1 MAMKRTIDFHLNN
14 QRKKANLYRAI
25 KNDLG
30 NDSSTD
36 EESMS
41 LSPTNLFP
49 LSHYANDPEQLIQQ
63 LFSVVRGKR
72 LARLIPPELKD
83 MTFEE
88 LKTDCLIQLLC
99 MSKKR
104 VLATLEGKEM
114 NSSSDSDD
122 SIDDVKKQNKLE
134 TGKKDE
140 TGQKRHLKEKRIKS
154 LKKKKIE
161 TDSETEEEKS
171 KEKEGK
177 TLLEIL
183 ELEMKAKAIRALL
196 GPNQKDN
203 NTQIEEAIKNE
214 IIGEKIEEKNDD
226 KSWSERYE
234 QREDVKDVVK
244 TSKLCTNMR
253 RRMLLHQ
260 QKMLADRAKFKAAE
274 AEKTKS
280 GDSIK
285 SKLEEKLQN
294 VYPKNELEPTNVTTL
309 EKNHN
314 ETVKEPLGDCNTTQN
329 TDIKLQETSKLHED
343 DVNKIN
349 RNSATSSNEPK
360 NKNNNQESTDDDSQ
374 KSTDFEKVLSEYTQ
388 KNTDLETTI
397 NEYSKKNTDLE
408 EEINECSKRNDD
420 MENTMNK
427 CAQKNSDI
435 ESAINNYSV
444 ENNGVDDSIVKENE
458 KNEKNGET
466 KTEVEKYSQTNT
478 DLDLIINQGSKK
490 NVDLNTI
497 IKEYAK
503 RNSDIMTLINEYSQN
518 NVDIQSVIG
527 EYAKGNLKLET
538 IIDEYSH
545 INAKIKTMVNE
556 YSVNNSNVEKIID
569 RNNRKQ
575 LLVDKYNVESV
586 GGKAVD
592 ADCTK
597 NKIEISG
604 GTCVSSHSGSM
615 ETNIEPSN
623 KLVDL
628 SANEEDKETKV
639 LSLLFEKVKKI

>member
-1 MAMKRTIDFHLNN
+1 MKRTIDFHLND

-36 EESMS
+36 EESLS
-41 LSPTNLFP
+41 LSPANLFP

-72 LARLIPPELKD
+72 LTRLIPPELKD

-88 LKTDCLIQLLC
+88 LKADCLIQLLC

-122 SIDDVKKQNKLE
+122 SDDNKKQNKLE
-134 TGKKDE
+134 TDKKDE
-140 TGQKRHLKEKRIKS
+140 IGQKRHHKEKRMKS
-154 LKKKKIE
+154 SKKKRIE

-171 KEKEGK
+171 KEREGK

-196 GPNQKDN
+196 GPSEKDN

-214 IIGEKIEEKNDD
+214 IIGEKNDD
-226 KSWSERYE
+226 NKSWNERYE

-260 QKMLADRAKFKAAE
+260 QKMLADRAKLKAAE
-274 AEKTKS
+274 AENTKS
-280 GDSIK
+280 GDTIK

-294 VYPKNELEPTNVTTL
+294 VYPKNDGEQSNVNSL
-309 EKNHN
+309 DKNPY
-314 ETVKEPLGDCNTTQN
+314 ETVKKPLGDCDTTQN
-329 TDIKLQETSKLHED
+329 TDVKLQETNKFHD
-343 DVNKIN
+343 DDIIKIN
-349 RNSATSSNEPK
+349 RDSATSSSEPR
-360 NKNNNQESTDDDSQ
+360 NTNNTQESTDDDSQ

-388 KNTDLETTI
+388 KNTDLEKTI
-397 NEYSKKNTDLE
+397 NAYSKKNNDLE

-435 ESAINNYSV
+435 ESAMDNYAV
-444 ENNGVDDSIVKENE
+444 EINGVDDSIVKENE
-458 KNEKNGET
+458 KKNEMET
-466 KTEVEKYSQTNT
+466 AIGKYSQTNT
-478 DLDLIINQGSKK
+478 DLDSMINQCSKK
-490 NVDLNTI
+490 NVDLNVI
-497 IKEYAK
+497 VKEYAK
-503 RNSDIMTLINEYSQN
+503 RNSDIMTLISEYSQN

-538 IIDEYSH
+538 IIDEYSL

-575 LLVDKYNVESV
+575 LLVEKYNVESAA
-586 GGKAVD
+586 GKAVD

-597 NKIEISG
+597 KIIEITG
-604 GTCVSSHSGSM
+604 VTCESSNSDNM
-615 ETNIEPSN
+615 ETNIESTH
-623 KLVDL
+623 KLVD
-628 SANEEDKETKV
+628 E
-639 LSLLFEKVKKI
+639 

>member
-1 MAMKRTIDFHLNN
+1 MAMKRTIDFHLND

-41 LSPTNLFP
+41 LSPADLFP
-49 LSHYANDPEQLIQQ
+49 LSHYANDPEQLIHQ

-88 LKTDCLIQLLC
+88 LKADCLIQLLC

-122 SIDDVKKQNKLE
+122 SVDGNKKPNKLE
-134 TGKKDE
+134 TEKKDDI
-140 TGQKRHLKEKRIKS
+140 GQKRHHKEKRTKLS
-154 LKKKKIE
+154 KKKKNE
-161 TDSETEEEKS
+161 TDSETDLEKS
-171 KEKEGK
+171 KEKDGK

-196 GPNQKDN
+196 GPNQNDN

-214 IIGEKIEEKNDD
+214 IIGEKIEEKSNDN

-260 QKMLADRAKFKAAE
+260 QKMLADRAKLKAAE
-274 AEKTKS
+274 TEKIKS
-280 GDSIK
+280 EETIK

-294 VYPKNELEPTNVTTL
+294 AYFKNDAEQSNVNTQ
-309 EKNHN
+309 EKNSDK
-314 ETVKEPLGDCNTTQN
+314 TVKESLKDCKTIQN
-329 TDIKLQETSKLHED
+329 TDVKLQETNNLHEVD
-343 DVNKIN
+343 TAKIN
-349 RNSATSSNEPK
+349 RDNSNSSNAPT
-360 NKNNNQESTDDDSQ
+360 NTNNTQESTDDDSQ

-388 KNTDLETTI
+388 KNSDLELTI
-397 NEYSKKNTDLE
+397 NEYSKKNNDLE
-408 EEINECSKRNDD
+408 DEINECSKRNDD

-435 ESAINNYSV
+435 ELAIDNYSMDY
-444 ENNGVDDSIVKENE
+444 NGVDNGIVKQNETNNEEETDIDKYNE
-458 KNEKNGET
+458 K
-466 KTEVEKYSQTNT
+466 SI
-478 DLDLIINQGSKK
+478 DFDSMINQYAKK
-490 NVDLNTI
+490 NVDLNAI
-497 IKEYAK
+497 VKEYAK
-503 RNSDIMTLINEYSQN
+503 RNSDIMTLIGEYSQN
-518 NVDIQSVIG
+518 NIDIQSVIG

-545 INAKIKTMVNE
+545 RNAKIKTMVNE

-575 LLVDKYNVESV
+575 SLIDNYFMESAI
-586 GGKAVD
+586 GKAVD
-592 ADCTK
+592 ADDTK
-597 NKIEISG
+597 QINTITDVICES
-604 GTCVSSHSGSM
+604 TSSSNV
-615 ETNIEPSN
+615 ETNIESN
-623 KLVDL
+623 HKLVVEA
-628 SANEEDKETKV
+628 ANEEV
-639 LSLLFEKVKKI
+639 EKD